1 MEENIVLEIK
11 NISSYVNKKFL
22 VKEASF
28 SLHSGEICAVIGDD
42 RSGKSSLCKLI
53 AGALPLSNGEIFV
66 EGKNLKKHPSLRSEI
81 SVALNPPIFFKFQS
95 VIENIKYLL
104 KLRGKYNHK
113 KVVEMLNK
121 FSLLEKMN
129 ARVFSLTESE
139 KKKLS
144 FVTALSCDAKVYIF
158 DEPLLNLTDADK
170 EIFFEQIKE
179 LKNCAVMIIGNNK
192 EDFEDIANTFIYLSN
207 KEMAHIEANEK
218 YKNFN
223 QKRYSF
229 ILTKQPN
236 FAGKVIKE
244 NKNLDVLIEENKALF
259 PKVSENELEE
269 ILKLLVEKKITI
281 YSAGFKENGIE
292 QVAEN
297 QKKYFKDKK

>member
-1 MEENIVLEIK
+1 MEENTILEIK

-81 SVALNPPIFFKFQS
+81 SVALNPPTFFKFQS

-129 ARVFSLTESE
+129 ARVLSLTESE

-144 FVTALSCDAKVYIF
+144 LVVALSCDAKVYIF

-179 LKNCAVMIIGNNK
+179 LKNCAVILTGNNK

-244 NKNLDVLIEENKALF
+244 NKNIDVLIEEKKVLF

-297 QKKYFKDKK
+297 LKKYFKDEK

>member
-1 MEENIVLEIK
+1 MEDNTILEIK

-81 SVALNPPIFFKFQS
+81 SVALNPPTFFKFQS

-170 EIFFEQIKE
+170 EIFFEQIKQ
-179 LKNCAVMIIGNNK
+179 LKNCTVMITGNSK

-244 NKNLDVLIEENKALF
+244 NKNIDVLIEEKKVLF

-281 YSAGFKENGIE
+281 YYAGFKENGIE

-297 QKKYFKDKK
+297 LKKYFKDKK

>member
-42 RSGKSSLCKLI
+42 GSGKSSLCKLI
-53 AGALPLSNGEIFV
+53 AGALPLSNGEIFI
-66 EGKNLKKHPSLRSEI
+66 EGKNLKKHSSLRSKI
-81 SVALNPPIFFKFQS
+81 SVALNPPTFFKFQS

-170 EIFFEQIKE
+170 EIFFEQIKQ
-179 LKNCAVMIIGNNK
+179 LKNCAVMITGNNK
-192 EDFEDIANTFIYLSN
+192 EDFEDIANTFIYLSD
-207 KEMAHIEANEK
+207 KEMSQIEANEK

-244 NKNLDVLIEENKALF
+244 NKNIDVLIEENKALF

-269 ILKLLVEKKITI
+269 ILKLLAEKKITI

-297 QKKYFKDKK
+297 LKKYFKDEK